1 MSKILKCELILLT
14 LTSVALAILYKPYY
28 LKLMSA
34 TEFWNIYKD
43 LLTHIGFYMGFV
55 FVAIEILFNFMK
67 FNSRYVNWRNHKV
80 KTIML
85 LTFDYIFFSI
95 CFTTALILGLPL
107 DEFLRNNIQI

>member
-67 FNSRYVNWRNHKV
+67 FNSRYVNWRKHKV

-107 DEFLRNNIQI
+107 DEFLRN

>member
-43 LLTHIGFYMGFV
+43 LLTHIGFYG
-55 FVAIEILFNFMK
+55 L
-67 FNSRYVNWRNHKV
+67 
-80 KTIML
+80 
-85 LTFDYIFFSI
+85 
-95 CFTTALILGLPL
+95 CFCS
-107 DEFLRNNIQI
+107 N

>member
-34 TEFWNIYKD
+34 TEFWNMYKD

-55 FVAIEILFNFMK
+55 FIAIEIFFTCIKMNL
-67 FNSRYVNWRNHKV
+67 RYINWRKRKV
-80 KTIML
+80 KTMISL
-85 LTFDYIFFSI
+85 AFDYIFFSA
-95 CFTTALILGLPL
+95 CFTTALILGFPL
-107 DEFLRNNIQI
+107 DELLRNQL